1 MTPASFTASLQREEA
16 VLRFPYDEGLRML
29 LRAIPGRRWDPAD
42 RAWCIP
48 VEPEQAE
55 ALARLFSGLP
65 AEPQV
70 SPQLEHVIARRR
82 SRRRLSECLVDL
94 ARPDSDWW
102 LSFATDAA
110 AEPVSALLAHPHAR
124 DMPAIGRALVPLD
137 DESVAT
143 LTGSG
148 EGEVL
153 RLSDQLRRALRTR
166 SGEVQER
173 EVAIGD
179 RRGAGADADRE
190 GAQAG
195 HEVQFRRDRT
205 GEHWIVVDAARA
217 RHAEVLAA
225 QAGLR
230 TARAAGGAVGIAA
243 IEHDAEQID
252 ELIEKIEAA
261 TSTRGSGMDH
271 PCEHLAR
278 HDRGRGPA
286 SGRCSCCSATRAAC
300 RRRCARRRARGRG
313 RGVPL
318 TLDSGG

>member
-1 MTPASFTASLQREEA
+1 M
-16 VLRFPYDEGLRML
+16 
-29 LRAIPGRRWDPAD
+29 
-42 RAWCIP
+42 
-48 VEPEQAE
+48 
-55 ALARLFSGLP
+55 
-65 AEPQV
+65 
-70 SPQLEHVIARRR
+70 
-82 SRRRLSECLVDL
+82 
-94 ARPDSDWW
+94 
-102 LSFATDAA
+102 
-110 AEPVSALLAHPHAR
+110 
-124 DMPAIGRALVPLD
+124 
-137 DESVAT
+137 
-143 LTGSG
+143 
-148 EGEVL
+148 L

-252 ELIEKIEAA
+252 EVIEQIEAVDVDPRVRA
-261 TSTRGSGMDH
+261 WITR
-271 PCEHLAR
+271 AR
-278 HDRGRGPA
+278 TWRGHIEVQGPGAGEEPVFLLLGDPHRLPAVLRDRASSAPGEPA
-286 SGRCSCCSATRAAC
+286 SRSRWRA
-300 RRRCARRRARGRG
+300 G
-313 RGVPL
+313 
-318 TLDSGG
+318 S